1 MLDKEQ
7 PRRQRHISGSEVV
20 GFAGSRVPQR
30 SIHEGRFVRLEP
42 LEPYRHVDELWV
54 AASDPAAESSF
65 TYLPYGPWA
74 NRSDYL
80 ARLEMMAGRNDLLF
94 YAIRKMLSHRAL
106 GLASYLNIQPT
117 QGSIEIGHV
126 WFAPPL
132 QRTPAATEAIFL
144 LLGHAFD
151 DLAYRRTEWKGNALN
166 VASRR
171 AALRF
176 GFTVEGIF
184 YQHRVYKGRNRDT
197 AWYSMMD
204 HEWPAIRSAF
214 EAWLAPSNFDG
225 DGKQLLSL
233 SELTRLPELQS

>member
-7 PRRQRHISGSEVV
+7 PRRQRQISGSEVV
-20 GFAGSRVPQR
+20 GFAGSRVPHR

-65 TYLPYGPWA
+65 TYLPYGLWA

-80 ARLEMMAGRNDLLF
+80 EWLKLMAAQEDPLF
-94 YAIRKMLSHRAL
+94 FAIRELASRRAL
-106 GLASYLNIQPT
+106 GLASYLNIEPAH
-117 QGSIEIGHV
+117 GPIEIGHV
-126 WFAPPL
+126 WFAPLL
-132 QRTPAATEAIFL
+132 QRTSVATEAIFL
-144 LLGHAFD
+144 LLRHAFD
-151 DLAYRRTEWKGNALN
+151 DLGYRRIEWKCNALN

-176 GFTVEGIF
+176 GFTFEGIF

-214 EAWLAPSNFDG
+214 DTWLAPSNFDE
-225 DGKQLLSL
+225 DGNQRLSL
-233 SELTRLPELQS
+233 TELTRVPDLQS

>member
-7 PRRQRHISGSEVV
+7 PRRQRHISGSGVV

-42 LEPYRHVDELWV
+42 PEPYRHVDHLWV

-80 ARLEMMAGRNDLLF
+80 EWLKLMAAREDPLF
-94 YAIRKMLSHRAL
+94 FAICELASRRTL
-106 GLASYLNIQPT
+106 GLTSYLNIEPAH
-117 QGSIEIGHV
+117 GSIEIGHV
-126 WFAPPL
+126 WFARTL
-132 QRTPAATEAIFL
+132 QRTSATTEATFL
-144 LLGHAFD
+144 LLRHAFD
-151 DLAYRRTEWKGNALN
+151 DLGYRRIEWKCNALN

-176 GFTVEGIF
+176 GFTFEGIF

-214 EAWLAPSNFDG
+214 ETWLAPSNFDE
-225 DGKQLLSL
+225 DSNQRLSL
-233 SELTRLPELQS
+233 TELTRVPDLQS